1 MKLLKKY
8 LFTQSS
14 IVSGLLI
21 TCICA
26 VGLRV
31 SELVRPV
38 SIETAASAPRLAQP
52 QTRESGEE
60 MSPREVAELNLF
72 GKVKQLTVVAPAA
85 KLDNVPKTRLD
96 LTLNAVFADSAEA
109 RASAVIAV
117 QNNTQ
122 AKRYFVG
129 EILPGNA
136 LLYAIYPDHV
146 ILKRGEQLEK
156 LIFPRDRLNE

>member
-1 MKLLKKY
+1 MTLLKKY
-8 LFTQSS
+8 LFAQLS
-14 IVSGLLI
+14 IISGFLI
-21 TCICA
+21 TCVCA
-26 VGLRV
+26 IGLRV
-31 SELVRPV
+31 NELVRPF
-38 SIETAASAPRLAQP
+38 SIEIAAGVPRLAQP

-60 MSPREVAELNLF
+60 MSPQEVAELNLF
-72 GKVKQLTVVAPAA
+72 GKVKQTTVPAPAA
-85 KLDNVPKTRLD
+85 KLANVPKTRLD

-122 AKRYFVG
+122 PKRYFIS
-129 EILPGNA
+129 EILPGNV

-156 LIFPRDRLNE
+156 LIFPRDRLE